1 MTVTDHDVRSLYLDL
16 LRRNLT
22 RYGMHERM
30 PARVATPATPAVSK
44 PSTRC
49 TPSAA
54 ATGLFDQRAR
64 ELGLD
69 WPAEAE
75 TMIGMQ
81 RLTSLQHCVETVLA
95 DDIPGD
101 LIECGV
107 WRGGAC
113 ILMRA
118 VLAAYGDET
127 RSVWLADSFQGV
139 PRSDPANYKADKGI
153 RADFAA
159 GILGVS
165 EAEVR
170 ANFERYGLLD
180 DQVRFLPGWFKDTL
194 HDAPIDRIAVLRLDG
209 DLYESTIQ
217 ALDALYPRLSPG
229 GFCIIDDYQ
238 AVKACEQAVT
248 DYRAK
253 HGISAEIV
261 DIDGTWR
268 AVAQVNEALGTHLRR
283 AASARS
289 ATTRVRQCDLGRQG
303 RTGEPAVDGAGEEVR
318 IAQGPVVVACRLRPG
333 RLRWA
338 FAARALPPSGARTAS
353 PWRR

>member
-1 MTVTDHDVRSLYLDL
+1 MTTGQPDVRSLYLDL

-22 RYGMHERM
+22 RFGMHEQM
-30 PARVATPATPAVSK
+30 PPDWPLRRRLLLKTVNTLTSIRKGTSPAN
-44 PSTRC
+44 
-49 TPSAA
+49 
-54 ATGLFDQRAR
+54 QRNR

-69 WPAEAE
+69 WPPEAE

-81 RLTSLQHCVETVLA
+81 RLTSLQNCVETVLA
-95 DDIPGD
+95 EGIPGD
-101 LIECGV
+101 LVETGV

-118 VLAAYGDET
+118 VLAAHGDTT

-139 PRSDPANYKADKGI
+139 PRSDVVNYKADKGI
-153 RADFAA
+153 RADLAA

-180 DQVRFLPGWFKDTL
+180 EKVRFLPGWFKDTL
-194 HDAPIDRIAVLRLDG
+194 HNAPIDRIAVLRLDG

-217 ALDALYPRLSPG
+217 ALDALYPRLSSG
-229 GFCIIDDYQ
+229 GFCIVDDYL

-261 DIDGTWR
+261 DIDGTGVLWR
-268 AVAQVNEALGTHLRR
+268 K
-283 AASARS
+283 
-289 ATTRVRQCDLGRQG
+289 
-303 RTGEPAVDGAGEEVR
+303 
-318 IAQGPVVVACRLRPG
+318 
-333 RLRWA
+333 
-338 FAARALPPSGARTAS
+338 
-353 PWRR
+353 

>member
-1 MTVTDHDVRSLYLDL
+1 MTVTDYDVRSLYLDL

-22 RYGMHERM
+22 RYGMHEQM
-30 PARVATPATPAVSK
+30 PAHWPLRRRLLLKVVNTVLPRITGMNTP
-44 PSTRC
+44 
-49 TPSAA
+49 
-54 ATGLFDQRAR
+54 DQNKR

-75 TMIGMQ
+75 TMIGMR
-81 RLTSLQHCVETVLA
+81 RLTSLQQSVETVLN

-127 RSVWLADSFQGV
+127 RCVWLADSFEGV
-139 PRSDPANYKADKGI
+139 PRSDPTNYKADKGI
-153 RADFAA
+153 RADLAA

-194 HDAPIDRIAVLRLDG
+194 HDAPIDSIAVLRLDG

-229 GFCIIDDYQ
+229 GFLVIDDYQ

-253 HGISAEIV
+253 HGITAEIV
-261 DIDGTWR
+261 DIDG
-268 AVAQVNEALGTHLRR
+268 
-283 AASARS
+283 
-289 ATTRVRQCDLGRQG
+289 
-303 RTGEPAVDGAGEEVR
+303 
-318 IAQGPVVVACRLRPG
+318 
-333 RLRWA
+333 
-338 FAARALPPSGARTAS
+338 SGAL
-353 PWRR
+353 WRK

>member
-1 MTVTDHDVRSLYLDL
+1 MSVTITDHDVRTLYLDL

-22 RYGMHERM
+22 RSGMRERM
-30 PARVATPATPAVSK
+30 PSHWPLRRRLLLKSVNTLAPMLRGAGRSD
-44 PSTRC
+44 R
-49 TPSAA
+49 
-54 ATGLFDQRAR
+54 RAR
-64 ELGLD
+64 DLGLD

-81 RLTSLQHCVETVLA
+81 RLTSLQNSVETVLA
-95 DDIPGD
+95 EDIPGD

-118 VLAAYGDET
+118 VLVAYGDTT
-127 RSVWLADSFQGV
+127 RNVWLADSFQGV

-180 DQVRFLPGWFKDTL
+180 EQVRFLPGWFKDTL
-194 HDAPIDRIAVLRLDG
+194 KDAPIDRISVLRLDG

-229 GFCIIDDYQ
+229 GFCIVDDYHG
-238 AVKACEQAVT
+238 VKACAQAVT
-248 DYRAK
+248 DYRAQ

-261 DIDGTWR
+261 DIDGTGVMWR
-268 AVAQVNEALGTHLRR
+268 K
-283 AASARS
+283 
-289 ATTRVRQCDLGRQG
+289 
-303 RTGEPAVDGAGEEVR
+303 
-318 IAQGPVVVACRLRPG
+318 
-333 RLRWA
+333 
-338 FAARALPPSGARTAS
+338 
-353 PWRR
+353 

>member
-1 MTVTDHDVRSLYLDL
+1 MTITDYDVRSLYLDL

-22 RYGMHERM
+22 RYGMHERV
-30 PARVATPATPAVSK
+30 PAEWPLRRRLLLKTANTI
-44 PSTRC
+44 
-49 TPSAA
+49 SARRN
-54 ATGLFDQRAR
+54 GKSLFDQRKR
-64 ELGLD
+64 DLGLD

-81 RLTSLQHCVETVLA
+81 RLTSLQHCVETVVA
-95 DDIPGD
+95 EDIPGD

-118 VLAAYGDET
+118 VLAAYGDEK

-153 RADFAA
+153 RAEFAA

-165 EAEVR
+165 EADVR

-180 DQVRFLPGWFKDTL
+180 DRVRFLPGWFKDTL
-194 HDAPIDRIAVLRLDG
+194 HDAPIERISVLRLDG

-229 GFCIIDDYQ
+229 GFCIIDDYR
-238 AVKACEQAVT
+238 AVYACEQAVT

-253 HGISAEIV
+253 HGISADIA
-261 DIDGTWR
+261 DIDGTGVLWR
-268 AVAQVNEALGTHLRR
+268 K
-283 AASARS
+283 
-289 ATTRVRQCDLGRQG
+289 
-303 RTGEPAVDGAGEEVR
+303 
-318 IAQGPVVVACRLRPG
+318 
-333 RLRWA
+333 
-338 FAARALPPSGARTAS
+338 
-353 PWRR
+353 

>member
-1 MTVTDHDVRSLYLDL
+1 MTVTDYDVRSLYLDL

-22 RYGMHERM
+22 RYGMHER
-30 PARVATPATPAVSK
+30 
-44 PSTRC
+44 
-49 TPSAA
+49 TPSDWPVHRRLLLKTVNTLTPRLRGSSARN
-54 ATGLFDQRAR
+54 QQAR

-75 TMIGMQ
+75 TMIGMK
-81 RLTSLQHCVETVLA
+81 RLKSLQECVETVLA

-127 RSVWLADSFQGV
+127 RTVWLADSFQGV
-139 PRSDPANYKADKGI
+139 PKSDPENYKADKGI
-153 RADFAA
+153 RAELVA

-165 EAEVR
+165 EEDVR

-180 DQVRFLPGWFKDTL
+180 NQVRFLPGWFKDTL
-194 HDAPIDRIAVLRLDG
+194 ADAPIEHISVLRLDG

-229 GFCIIDDYQ
+229 GFCIIDDYS
-238 AVKACEQAVT
+238 AVKACELAVT
-248 DYRAK
+248 DYRSK
-253 HGISAEIV
+253 HDITAEIV
-261 DIDGTWR
+261 DIDGTGVLWR
-268 AVAQVNEALGTHLRR
+268 K
-283 AASARS
+283 
-289 ATTRVRQCDLGRQG
+289 
-303 RTGEPAVDGAGEEVR
+303 
-318 IAQGPVVVACRLRPG
+318 
-333 RLRWA
+333 
-338 FAARALPPSGARTAS
+338 
-353 PWRR
+353 

>member
-1 MTVTDHDVRSLYLDL
+1 MTNPDVRSLYLDL

-22 RYGMHERM
+22 RYGMHEQV
-30 PARVATPATPAVSK
+30 PADWPLQRRLLLKAVNTMTAVRK
-44 PSTRC
+44 GTHHV
-49 TPSAA
+49 
-54 ATGLFDQRAR
+54 DQRTR

-69 WPAEAE
+69 WPPEAE

-81 RLTSLQHCVETVLA
+81 RLSSLQHCVETVVTEN
-95 DDIPGD
+95 IPGD
-101 LIECGV
+101 LIETGV

-153 RADFAA
+153 RAEFAA

-180 DQVRFLPGWFKDTL
+180 DRVRFLPGWFKDTL

-217 ALDALYPRLSPG
+217 ALDALYPRLSQS
-229 GFCIIDDYQ
+229 GFCIVDDYL

-253 HGISAEIV
+253 HGITAAIV
-261 DIDGTWR
+261 DIDGTGVFWR
-268 AVAQVNEALGTHLRR
+268 K
-283 AASARS
+283 
-289 ATTRVRQCDLGRQG
+289 
-303 RTGEPAVDGAGEEVR
+303 
-318 IAQGPVVVACRLRPG
+318 
-333 RLRWA
+333 
-338 FAARALPPSGARTAS
+338 
-353 PWRR
+353 

>member
-1 MTVTDHDVRSLYLDL
+1 LTVTDYDVRSLYLDL
-16 LRRNLT
+16 IRRNLT
-22 RYGMHERM
+22 RYGMQERM
-30 PARVATPATPAVSK
+30 PAQWSLRRRLFFKATNLILERTNAHRLTDAT
-44 PSTRC
+44 TR
-49 TPSAA
+49 
-54 ATGLFDQRAR
+54 D
-64 ELGLD
+64 LGLD

-95 DDIPGD
+95 EDIPGD
-101 LIECGV
+101 LVECGV

-127 RSVWLADSFQGV
+127 RCVWLADSFEGV
-139 PRSDPANYKADKGI
+139 PRSDPAKYKADKGI
-153 RADFAA
+153 RAEFAA

-229 GFCIIDDYQ
+229 GFCIIDDYL

-261 DIDGTWR
+261 DIDGTGVLWR
-268 AVAQVNEALGTHLRR
+268 K
-283 AASARS
+283 
-289 ATTRVRQCDLGRQG
+289 
-303 RTGEPAVDGAGEEVR
+303 
-318 IAQGPVVVACRLRPG
+318 
-333 RLRWA
+333 
-338 FAARALPPSGARTAS
+338 
-353 PWRR
+353 

>member
-1 MTVTDHDVRSLYLDL
+1 MTITDYDVRSLYLDL

-22 RYGMHERM
+22 RYGMHER
-30 PARVATPATPAVSK
+30 V
-44 PSTRC
+44 PSDWPLRRRILLKTVNRMSPRLRG
-49 TPSAA
+49 TSVR
-54 ATGLFDQRAR
+54 DQREQRA
-64 ELGLD
+64 LGLD

-75 TMIGMQ
+75 TMIGMK
-81 RLTSLQHCVETVLA
+81 RLTSLQECVETVVA

-118 VLAAYGDET
+118 VLAAYGDHT
-127 RSVWLADSFQGV
+127 RNVWLADSFQGV
-139 PRSDPANYKADKGI
+139 PRSDPENYKADKGI
-153 RADFAA
+153 RAELAA

-165 EAEVR
+165 EADVR

-180 DQVRFLPGWFKDTL
+180 DRVRFLPGWFKDTL
-194 HDAPIDRIAVLRLDG
+194 QDAPIEQLSVLRLDG

-229 GFCIIDDYQ
+229 GFCIVDDYL

-253 HGISAEIV
+253 HGITAEIV
-261 DIDGTWR
+261 NIDGTGVLWR
-268 AVAQVNEALGTHLRR
+268 K
-283 AASARS
+283 
-289 ATTRVRQCDLGRQG
+289 
-303 RTGEPAVDGAGEEVR
+303 
-318 IAQGPVVVACRLRPG
+318 
-333 RLRWA
+333 
-338 FAARALPPSGARTAS
+338 
-353 PWRR
+353 

>member
-1 MTVTDHDVRSLYLDL
+1 MPSQWPLQRRL
-16 LRRNLT
+16 LLTAVNTLTSIRN
-22 RYGMHERM
+22 G
-30 PARVATPATPAVSK
+30 
-44 PSTRC
+44 
-49 TPSAA
+49 
-54 ATGLFDQRAR
+54 TGLFDQRRR

-95 DDIPGD
+95 EDIPGD
-101 LIECGV
+101 LVECGV
-107 WRGGAC
+107 WRGGAS

-127 RSVWLADSFQGV
+127 RCVWLADSFAGL
-139 PRSDPANYKADKGI
+139 PRPDTAKYKADKEIKVGLSG
-153 RADFAA
+153 ALLA
-159 GILGVS
+159 VP

-180 DQVRFLPGWFKDTL
+180 EQVRFLPGWFKDTL

-229 GFCIIDDYQ
+229 GFCIIDDYR
-238 AVKACEQAVT
+238 VLKACEQAVT

-261 DIDGTWR
+261 DIDGTGVLWR
-268 AVAQVNEALGTHLRR
+268 K
-283 AASARS
+283 
-289 ATTRVRQCDLGRQG
+289 
-303 RTGEPAVDGAGEEVR
+303 
-318 IAQGPVVVACRLRPG
+318 
-333 RLRWA
+333 
-338 FAARALPPSGARTAS
+338 
-353 PWRR
+353 